1 MVPIDPI
8 RWLYRWEREF
18 LEEFVLFGG
27 AKEPQEIAVIQD
39 NRLPF
44 FKVVFDSPS
53 QPAVDDPGTGSPPG
67 SVGNPS
73 LPAIPVPY
81 FYTSQTYLP
90 ILRKIGQE
98 NPL

>member
-18 LEEFVLFGG
+18 LEEFVPFGG

-39 NRLPF
+39 NCLPF

-53 QPAVDDPGTGSPPG
+53 QNAVDDP
-67 SVGNPS
+67 
-73 LPAIPVPY
+73 
-81 FYTSQTYLP
+81 YTSQTYLP

-98 NPL
+98 TPL